1 MKSVLTA
8 VLLSLLLASCTQ
20 TTEPDNND
28 EPAKSFDKVSELYG
42 LHDDVDLISSPAES
56 ILSSGDLAPD
66 FLIKTGDNIEF
77 SLSDLRGKVVYME
90 FWRTRCHFCV
100 QAMPGM
106 VEATNSIEDEDFV
119 VIAVSTDATDNVS
132 ESRVSE
138 FIDDYNMSNFVNIY
152 DGMSVSTSIGYQ
164 YGIRGTPTGY
174 LISKEGKVVKSLH
187 PSSAS
192 FKSSILEE
200 LDK

>member
-8 VLLSLLLASCTQ
+8 VLLSLLLVSCNQ
-20 TTEPDNND
+20 TTEPNIDN
-28 EPAKSFDKVSELYG
+28 EPAKGFDKITELYG
-42 LHDDVDLISSPAES
+42 LHNDVDLISSPAES
-56 ILSSGDLAPD
+56 ILTSGDLAPD
-66 FLIKTGDNIEF
+66 FLIRTEDNIEF
-77 SLSDLRGKVVYME
+77 SLSDLRGKVVYIE
-90 FWRTRCHFCV
+90 FWRTRCSFCV

-119 VIAVSTDATDNVS
+119 VIAISTDATDNVPKS
-132 ESRVSE
+132 TVSD
-138 FIDDYNMSNFVNIY
+138 FIDDYNMNNFVNVY
-152 DGMSVSTSIGYQ
+152 DGLSANSAIAYQ

-174 LISKEGKVVKSLH
+174 LINKEGKIAKSLH
-187 PSSAS
+187 PASST

>member
-1 MKSVLTA
+1 
-8 VLLSLLLASCTQ
+8 LSLLLVSCKQ
-20 TTEPDNND
+20 STEPDSND
-28 EPAKSFDKVSELYG
+28 EPVKGFDKITELYG
-42 LHDDVDLISSPAES
+42 LHNNIDLISSKSEGM
-56 ILSSGDLAPD
+56 LKTGDLAPD
-66 FLIKTGDNIEF
+66 FLVKTDDNIEF

-138 FIDDYNMSNFVNIY
+138 FVDEYNMGNFVNIY
-152 DGMSVSTSIGYQ
+152 DGMSVNTSIGYQ
-164 YGIRGTPTGY
+164 YGITGTPIGF
-174 LISKEGKVVKSLH
+174 LIDKEGRVVRLLH
-187 PSSAS
+187 PSSS
-192 FKSSILEE
+192 TFKSSILEE

>member
-8 VLLSLLLASCTQ
+8 VLLSLLLVSCTQ
-20 TTEPDNND
+20 TTDPDIND
-28 EPAKSFDKVSELYG
+28 EPAKGFDKIAELYG
-42 LHDDVDLISSPAES
+42 LHSNIDLISPKSAGM
-56 ILSSGDLAPD
+56 LKSGDLAPD
-66 FLIKTGDNIEF
+66 FLINTEDNIDF

-90 FWRTRCHFCV
+90 FWRTRCSYCV
-100 QAMPGM
+100 RAMPGM

-138 FIDDYNMSNFVNIY
+138 FIDDYNMDNFVNIY

-164 YGIRGTPTGY
+164 YGITGTPIGF
-174 LISKEGKVVKSLH
+174 LIDREGRVVRLLH
-187 PSSAS
+187 PSSS
-192 FKSSILEE
+192 TFKSSILEE